1 MTWVIVAIAAVIL
14 GFVVFRN
21 LKRSRPALPA
31 SQLLAP
37 GSASIAISG
46 WSETEGRRILNDFA
60 KLYTIPAGSLA
71 LRKAEAGRLDV
82 SFPAGIASDHFLFL
96 VNYLNYPADIDLDGR
111 SLGIAGWASDA
122 RLLGLDVAGMSNIE
136 ATVYVPDQD
145 TEFDQVATHLG
156 NGQSYLLGFAAMAW
170 KVIAEPRMPRTLE
183 SNRRQAA

>member
-1 MTWVIVAIAAVIL
+1 MTWAIVAVAAVIL

-21 LKRSRPALPA
+21 LMQSRPALPA

-37 GSASIAISG
+37 GGASIAISG
-46 WSETEGRRILNDFA
+46 WSETEAGRILDDFA
-60 KLYTIPAGSLA
+60 KLYKMPAGNLA

-96 VNYLNYPADIDLDGR
+96 VNYLNYPADIELDGR

-122 RLLGLDVAGMSNIE
+122 RLLSLDVAGKSNIE

-145 TEFDQVATHLG
+145 AEFDQVAAHLG

-170 KVIAEPRMPRTLE
+170 QVIAEPRMPRAVE
-183 SNRRQAA
+183 SIRRQAA